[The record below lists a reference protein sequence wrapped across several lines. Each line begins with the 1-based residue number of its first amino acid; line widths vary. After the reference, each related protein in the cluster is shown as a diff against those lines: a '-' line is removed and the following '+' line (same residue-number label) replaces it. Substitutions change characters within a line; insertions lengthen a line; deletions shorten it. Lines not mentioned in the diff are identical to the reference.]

1 MTFLSRVDLNP
12 QRRAGR
18 GILGSPQAMHAAVM
32 ASFPGRLADRTEQRV
47 LWRLDPAPGVAHLYV
62 VAPEE
67 PDFTHLV
74 EQAGWPTL
82 PTWHTRDYEP
92 FLSRL
97 EKGSAWSFRL
107 TANPTRSAAP
117 AGGGESKR
125 FGHVTVAQQQ
135 DWLVARSAAAGFEL
149 IPATGPDGIDR
160 PEHGLVVRNRSVDRF
175 RRGSGTVT
183 LSRATFE
190 GALVVRDAAAVRR
203 ALISGIGP
211 AKAYGC
217 GLLTL
222 APLSA

>member
-18 GILGSPQAMHAAVM
+18 GILGSPQVMHAAVL
-32 ASFPGRLADRTEQRV
+32 ASFPGRLADRTDQRV
-47 LWRLDPAPGVAHLYV
+47 LWRLDAAPGVVRLYV

-82 PTWHTRDYEP
+82 PTWHTRDYDP

-97 EKGSAWSFRL
+97 EKGERWAFRL
-107 TANPTRSAAP
+107 TANPTHSAPPVA
-117 AGGGESKR
+117 GGESKR

-135 DWLVARSAAAGFEL
+135 SWLAARAATAGFEL
-149 IPATGPDGIDR
+149 VAAPGPDGVER
-160 PEHGLVVRNRSVDRF
+160 PEHGIVVRNRSIDRF
-175 RRGSGTVT
+175 RRGTGMVT
-183 LSRATFE
+183 LSRATFD
-190 GALVVRDAAAVRR
+190 GALVVRDPEALRR
-203 ALISGIGP
+203 ALIGGIGP
-211 AKAYGC
+211 AKAYGY

-222 APLSA
+222 APLPA